1 MKFGHIGYIPAYI
14 RHHPDLNAVTK
25 LVYAE
30 ITANIEE
37 QGYCKKKNSFFAR
50 VLGSS
55 ASTISSCITKLRRFN
70 LIKVV
75 IENEE
80 DSNKFINRY
89 IMLTLPEISVGVDHN
104 IPVPYAENSVGGNDS
119 DTDVVPKTDVE
130 GTEISDTLLHSNN
143 NIQYIYSIPKNKV
156 ALNKKI
162 NKDQLVFIK
171 RIVNNFYTTQN
182 KNYPEIIKSDWHKDT
197 NLTNGSINVIFDLL
211 TIDKWDEGKVR
222 SVIDWLV
229 KDTFWASKCYSLRVL
244 RDKAPN
250 GQAKFTNMY
259 ASYIDKGGK

>member
-1 MKFGHIGYIPAYI
+1 M
-14 RHHPDLNAVTK
+14 
-25 LVYAE
+25 
-30 ITANIEE
+30 
-37 QGYCKKKNSFFAR
+37 
-50 VLGSS
+50 
-55 ASTISSCITKLRRFN
+55 
-70 LIKVV
+70 
-75 IENEE
+75 
-80 DSNKFINRY
+80 
-89 IMLTLPEISVGVDHN
+89 
-104 IPVPYAENSVGGNDS
+104 
-119 DTDVVPKTDVE
+119 
-130 GTEISDTLLHSNN
+130 
-143 NIQYIYSIPKNKV
+143 

-182 KNYPEIIKSDWHKDT
+182 KNYPEIIKSDWHKDI

-211 TIDKWDEGKVR
+211 TIDKWDEGKVKG
-222 SVIDWLV
+222 VIDWLV